1 MTDSNGLYCTVD
13 GKVAASKR
21 FLPGQALVIAEDDL
35 FMPYEELHLPA
46 TNAPK
51 RYKCK
56 LHVSIY
62 DRTTAVHPRRS
73 DDVAFRVSR

>member
-1 MTDSNGLYCTVD
+1 
-13 GKVAASKR
+13 
-21 FLPGQALVIAEDDL
+21 
-35 FMPYEELHLPA
+35 MPYEELHLPA